1 MFERK
6 ATNGLAYAEG
16 RHAIKNILIIDDNC
30 LVSRYL
36 QIKLQIA
43 GYQVTVL
50 ESVGQAE
57 ASTGGTKTEVV
68 ALASP
73 GLPSVQQA
81 ITRLR
86 MALNCPVIVY
96 GINYD
101 TAEERESAGADCWI
115 QSFHDSEDLVKAVE
129 KACANKAD

>member
-6 ATNGLAYAEG
+6 ATYGLACAEG
-16 RHAIKNILIIDDNC
+16 RHSIKNILIVDDNS

-36 QIKLQIA
+36 QIKLQVS
-43 GYQVTVL
+43 GYKVTVIKGIR
-50 ESVGQAE
+50 EAE
-57 ASTGGTKTEVV
+57 ASAGSTKAEVV

-81 ITRLR
+81 VARLR
-86 MALNCPVIVY
+86 KALNCPVIVY

-101 TAEERESAGADCWI
+101 TAEEKESSGADCWI
-115 QSFHDSEDLVKAVE
+115 KSFHDSEDLVKAVD